1 MKIKGTFFE
10 EKSPLTPKNL
20 FKQVGNEVYG
30 SLSEGPG
37 LREALAFW
45 LMNGD
50 SESMASWE

>member
-10 EKSPLTPKNL
+10 EKSPLPPKNL
-20 FKQVGNEVYG
+20 FKQVENEVYG